1 MPFISTEEVAR
12 KRNELKKEFPNY
24 KFSVTKKNSTINVV
38 VIESPIELRIK
49 HTDPNSEFSNYE
61 QVNVFWIED
70 TYKEY
75 PEILKVLQKIYS
87 IINDKNG
94 VLVEDGDYG
103 TVPNF
108 YTSISIGSFD
118 KPFSVVTK
126 KVRKTRT
133 KKVEIIVPENKVDDV
148 ICEKLN
154 IQIVDYSE
162 KSFAIIGETKPIKD
176 LLKMLGGRFNFKL
189 TCGAGWIFPIT
200 KKNEVLTKINYTI

>member
-24 KFSVTKKNSTINVV
+24 KFSVTRNNSTINVV

-49 HTDPNSEFSNYE
+49 HTDSDE

-108 YTSISIGSFD
+108 FTSISIGSFD

-133 KKVEIIVPENKVDDV
+133 KKVEIIVPEIKVDDV

-162 KSFAIIGETKPIKD
+162 KSFAIIGDTKPIKD
-176 LLKMLGGRFNFKL
+176 LLKVLGGRFNFKL
-189 TCGAGWIFPIT
+189 SCGAGWIFPIT

>member
-24 KFSVTKKNSTINVV
+24 KFSVTKNNSTINVV
-38 VIESPIELRIK
+38 VVESPIELRIK
-49 HTDPNSEFSNYE
+49 NTDSYE

-103 TVPNF
+103 TVPRF

-126 KVRKTRT
+126 KVKKTRT
-133 KKVEIIVPENKVDDV
+133 KKVEIIVPEIKVDDV

-162 KSFAIIGETKPIKD
+162 KSFAIIGDTKPIKD
-176 LLKMLGGRFNFKL
+176 LLKLLGGRFNFKL

>member
-12 KRNELKKEFPNY
+12 KRKELKKEFPNY
-24 KFSVTKKNSTINVV
+24 KFSVTKNNSTINVV
-38 VIESPIELRIK
+38 VVESPIELRI
-49 HTDPNSEFSNYE
+49 TGRSENEFPNYE

-103 TVPNF
+103 AVPNF
-108 YTSISIGSFD
+108 YTSISIGSYN

-133 KKVEIIVPENKVDDV
+133 KKVEIIVPDIKIDDI
-148 ICEKLN
+148 ICENLN
-154 IQIVDYSE
+154 IQIIDYSE

-176 LLKMLGGRFNFKL
+176 LLKLLGGRFNFKL
-189 TCGAGWIFPIT
+189 SCGAGWIFPIT

>member
-24 KFSVTKKNSTINVV
+24 KFSVTRNNSTINVV

-49 HTDPNSEFSNYE
+49 HTDSDE

-133 KKVEIIVPENKVDDV
+133 KKVEIIVPEIKVDDV

-162 KSFAIIGETKPIKD
+162 KSFAIIGDTKPIKD
-176 LLKMLGGRFNFKL
+176 LLKVLGGRFNFKL
-189 TCGAGWIFPIT
+189 SCGAGWIFPIT